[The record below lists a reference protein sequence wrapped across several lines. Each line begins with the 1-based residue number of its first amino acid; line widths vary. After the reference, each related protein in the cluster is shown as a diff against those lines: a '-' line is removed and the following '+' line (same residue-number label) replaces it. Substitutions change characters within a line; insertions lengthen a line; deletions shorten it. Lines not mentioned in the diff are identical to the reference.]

1 MEQDY
6 DISDLDPN
14 NIAYDGPLD
23 QTIFVPRVE
32 QPNHIPTPPPVA
44 STSQPYPTTQR
55 IMKIKKKR
63 DEGLQ
68 LLETI
73 WMSSGSWNIPDI
85 RKEEL
90 IILNSNE
97 FALIKEYRKSITLQN
112 QQLTKSFV
120 DNIIINQN
128 KIFDNRNEGKIP
140 IPPVIPLVDPTT
152 LKRKGKGFFS
162 RK

>member
-6 DISDLDPN
+6 DITDLDPN
-14 NIAYDGPLD
+14 NLAY
-23 QTIFVPRVE
+23 VE

-44 STSQPYPTTQR
+44 STSQPYPTQR

-63 DEGLQ
+63 DEGIQ

-140 IPPVIPLVDPTT
+140 IPPIISLPDPPA